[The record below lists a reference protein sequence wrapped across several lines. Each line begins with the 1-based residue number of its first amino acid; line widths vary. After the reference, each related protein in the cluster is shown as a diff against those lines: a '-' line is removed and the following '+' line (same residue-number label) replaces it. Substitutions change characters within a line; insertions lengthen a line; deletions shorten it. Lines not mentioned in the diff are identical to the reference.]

1 MWQYLTPYVFSS
13 NSLWTIINNIWKDGA
28 REGVKYGL
36 ERPWVPWFHD
46 ATPLLLNANRHLHGV
61 QKWPPMLRVHSLNFC
76 CRCGVTWCK
85 VEWIE
90 PLGLF
95 YNDFK
100 LGDQIE
106 MMQSI
111 GCKMRFPEKYTDRRV
126 RWDSSHVL
134 LCVRDGRGGE
144 SERELPTDSQCIH
157 SETVCHR
164 HLLEIWR
171 APSAMERSPI
181 SFSLIL
187 IILPL
192 LLPDAVLC
200 KTLKR
205 DGKASI
211 LFSSVAIC
219 PVSIVHSEDLSFSIM
234 LCTV

>member
-1 MWQYLTPYVFSS
+1 MWKNINIYKLILCSFQISGPSWGSLMVSLDWNRKPGFPS
-13 NSLWTIINNIWKDGA
+13 NSP
-28 REGVKYGL
+28 R
-36 ERPWVPWFHD
+36 VPSKS
-46 ATPLLLNANRHLHGV
+46 HG
-61 QKWPPMLRVHSLNFC
+61 R

-90 PLGLF
+90 TSGLF

-106 MMQSI
+106 MMQST

-126 RWDSSHVL
+126 RWGWSHVL